1 MTKEFSGT
9 TKSRYPN
16 RRFSSRKWN
25 QCLPK
30 MGRLSTK
37 GQNGEWA
44 CGRKGERARRR
55 GAILRVGRFGSLR
68 WRVGANTLIPD
79 GLNDGSQGIP
89 RTRMR
94 VKIRRK
100 PWSVPRLRGR
110 GEQGL
115 RLGTRRV

>member
-1 MTKEFSGT
+1 MTKNFLARQNQGTRIAVSRPESGI
-9 TKSRYPN
+9 N
-16 RRFSSRKWN
+16 VCRKWDDFRR
-25 QCLPK
+25 K
-30 MGRLSTK
+30 GKTASGR
-37 GQNGEWA
+37 A
-44 CGRKGERARRR
+44 GERARRR